1 MNFIKKIK
9 RRIPPFS
16 EKLNYTFDNGNNTAV
31 ASRTLISIPLSTK
44 WTVNTTY
51 QYRNTENTVTNV
63 NAKRMTSLRG

>member
-9 RRIPPFS
+9 EEFLLSRR
-16 EKLNYTFDNGNNTAV
+16 KLNYTFDNGNNTAV

-51 QYRNTENTVTNV
+51 QYRNT
-63 NAKRMTSLRG
+63 RIPLQM